1 LRDRA
6 VHTVRTEQVCGA
18 SINGFHQFLPP
29 EVYYGTAASTG
40 AVHAIDS
47 PGNDERI
54 ITLHPRAR
62 VKPLAEPTKCTD

>member
-1 LRDRA
+1 MRRIDKWFSSIPP
-6 VHTVRTEQVCGA
+6 VRSLLWHGDIGRC
-18 SINGFHQFLPP
+18 
-29 EVYYGTAASTG
+29 
-40 AVHAIDS
+40 HAIDP